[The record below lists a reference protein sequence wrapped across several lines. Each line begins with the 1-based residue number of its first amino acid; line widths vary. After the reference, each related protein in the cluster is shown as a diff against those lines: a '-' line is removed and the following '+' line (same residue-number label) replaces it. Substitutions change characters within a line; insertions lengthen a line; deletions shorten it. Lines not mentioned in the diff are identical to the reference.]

1 MEHENG
7 ERRGTVKK
15 VAILLI
21 VIGVIGM
28 GLTAKQIFSREK
40 VQQEQYFSKD
50 HFDYIVVEGG
60 KGNVKILPTSSDDI
74 EVSWKG
80 SIFNRDSEDVVSIEE
95 KNSELKVHVGNGSFF
110 NIPFLNFNFLNRLE
124 VRIFLP
130 EKQYNSLSV
139 KNDVGNTVIQDIWVD
154 HLTAENDVA
163 NITIENVDA
172 KSMVLENNVGNMTLK
187 NNQSKLHA
195 ESDVG
200 NIVIDTD
207 EIKNDMTLLSD
218 VGKIRMTVPTIP
230 HNVTFDAN
238 SSVGNVKV
246 FGEKGSYINK
256 DADYIVSMS
265 TDVGNI
271 TVDYKK

>member
-1 MEHENG
+1 M
-7 ERRGTVKK
+7 KK

-28 GLTAKQIFSREK
+28 SLTAKQIFSREK

-50 HFDYIVVEGG
+50 QFDHIVVEGG
-60 KGNVKILPTSSDDI
+60 KGNVKIIPSSSEDI

-80 SIFNRDSEDVVSIEE
+80 SIWNRNSDDTVSIEE
-95 KNSELKVHVGNGSFF
+95 NDSELKVNVGNWSFF
-110 NIPFLNFNFLNRLE
+110 NIPFFNFNFLNRLE
-124 VRIFLP
+124 LKIYLP
-130 EKQYNSLSV
+130 EKQYSSLIV
-139 KNDVGNTVIQDIWVD
+139 KNDVGNTVIQDVTVNN
-154 HLTAENDVA
+154 LTAENDVA

-172 KSMVLENNVGNMTLK
+172 KSMVVENNVGNITLK

-200 NIVIDTD
+200 NITIDTKEVKD
-207 EIKNDMTLLSD
+207 DMTLLSD
-218 VGKIRMTVPTIP
+218 VGKINMTVPDVP
-230 HNVTFDAN
+230 DNVTFDAN
-238 SSVGNVKV
+238 SSVGNVKI

-256 DADYIVSMS
+256 SADYIVSMS

-271 TVDYKK
+271 SVNEKK